1 MQALRNVGKFRGYR
15 VPGVLRGLGGFA
27 GCWVQ
32 KEWGSRGCGLYG
44 YRHTCSVWRMVSMW
58 V

>member
-1 MQALRNVGKFRGYR
+1 MQGLRNVGKFRGYR

-32 KEWGSRGCGLYG
+32 KVWGSRGVGSMDTDIHAVFG
-44 YRHTCSVWRMVSMW
+44 VW
-58 V
+58 